1 MSDSTVMIDLRVTI
15 RNHQNLG
22 MLPCEGG
29 PGRRFQ
35 VLVSEVVVVV
45 LREVVNLLCLEGL
58 TTHLLMS
65 MDEGTPYVGLHIDHP
80 HTILWIYPSP
90 STSEVMSSV
99 RGGLYLDYNCDRTL
113 PYRGLTLAVLETVL
127 VEQLRLVLCPPQPIV

>member
-1 MSDSTVMIDLRVTI
+1 MSDSAVLIDLRVAI
-15 RNHQNLG
+15 RDNQDLG
-22 MLPCEGG
+22 KLSCETEA
-29 PGRRFQ
+29 GRRFQ

-65 MDEGTPYVGLHIDHP
+65 MEEVTPYVGLHIDHP
-80 HTILWIYPSP
+80 LTTLWIYPSL
-90 STSEVMSSV
+90 STSEVMTSV
-99 RGGLYLDYNCDRTL
+99 RGGLYLDYNGDRTL

-127 VEQLRLVLCPPQPIV
+127 VEQLRLVLCPPQPLV